1 MPAATTISLTRVF
14 PGDKGFADQ
23 PLFSIVPSSLTLTVV
38 W

>member
-23 PLFSIVPSSLTLTVV
+23 PLFSI
-38 W
+38 